1 MGATNFSSIQK
12 CLTGSGAPHQLS
24 KVMNQEFGHVS
35 FPAAV
40 MWNFTQS
47 LFGLMLNPT
56 EKGGT
61 SLASKQYGNK
71 SAASVA
77 QRVCERREVM
87 NDESKEQL
95 RERLLGDEEARA
107 AISQRAYE
115 IYQQRGGEPG
125 LELDDWLQAEKEIL
139 AVMVE
144 KEMRRS
150 AELPA
155 ASDSQ
160 AGTLASSDE
169 EESEDLPSKA
179 PTTSLTLPTAEAEK
193 SRPRPPAAKKSKS
206 RTASKSSAPRK
217 KKTKPE
223 ETAATEEKAPKK
235 GARLIK
241 RSKPANGQPT

>member
-1 MGATNFSSIQK
+1 
-12 CLTGSGAPHQLS
+12 
-24 KVMNQEFGHVS
+24 
-35 FPAAV
+35 
-40 MWNFTQS
+40 
-47 LFGLMLNPT
+47 
-56 EKGGT
+56 
-61 SLASKQYGNK
+61 
-71 SAASVA
+71 
-77 QRVCERREVM
+77 M

-107 AISQRAYE
+107 SISQRAYE
-115 IYQQRGGEPG
+115 IYQQRGCEPG
-125 LELDDWLQAEKEIL
+125 LELDDWLQAENEIL
-139 AVMVE
+139 AVMLE

-169 EESEDLPSKA
+169 EKSEDLPSKA
-179 PTTSLTLPTAEAEK
+179 PTTSLTLPTAEDEK
-193 SRPRPPAAKKSKS
+193 SRARPPAAKKSKS

-223 ETAATEEKAPKK
+223 EPAATEEKAPKK

-241 RSKPANGQPT
+241 RSKPANE

>member
-1 MGATNFSSIQK
+1 
-12 CLTGSGAPHQLS
+12 
-24 KVMNQEFGHVS
+24 
-35 FPAAV
+35 
-40 MWNFTQS
+40 
-47 LFGLMLNPT
+47 
-56 EKGGT
+56 
-61 SLASKQYGNK
+61 
-71 SAASVA
+71 
-77 QRVCERREVM
+77 M

-107 AISQRAYE
+107 AISRRAYE

-125 LELDDWLQAEKEIL
+125 LELDDWLQAVNEIL

-144 KEMRRS
+144 KEMRRI
-150 AELPA
+150 AEL
-155 ASDSQ
+155 
-160 AGTLASSDE
+160 E

-179 PTTSLTLPTAEAEK
+179 PTTSLTLPTAEAKK
-193 SRPRPPAAKKSKS
+193 SRARSPAAKKSKA

-223 ETAATEEKAPKK
+223 ETTPTDEKAPKK